1 MKDQPFTT
9 TVNGFSVTCNPNL
22 EGFKIFK
29 KPSSHV
35 DFFATHKEGG
45 QLFIQFTNGKCYVY
59 GHVPKETLDLVEGAE
74 SVGKA
79 YYAFIK
85 GKYPEQEVEDCCVIP
100 VAEPDEDE
108 DDWDM
113 NHFPDSVDFDI

>member
-9 TVNGFSVTCNPNL
+9 TVNGLSVNCNPNL

-29 KPSSHV
+29 KSSSHV

-59 GHVPKETLDLVEGAE
+59 GQVPKETLDLVEGAE

-85 GKYPEQEVEDCCVIP
+85 GKYPEQAVEDRCIVETNDI
-100 VAEPDEDE
+100 ADDFEDE
-108 DDWDM
+108 D
-113 NHFPDSVDFDI
+113 FDDNPAYLGDRF